1 MTEKQQ
7 RVRTHIPDALHIT
20 TPSASSK
27 KDTSDA
33 AYLNVITPPSSARAS
48 SSPQHQNHRVV
59 LPSPLTPRKFIQ
71 TPPLT
76 PFTPMAW
83 KQAMDEQRRRASVDI
98 LPETSSEDDDDD
110 EQINEFEAQLAD
122 LQDVPDDF
130 VVSSL
135 LAGGPELLSEPHA
148 FAPSLYI
155 KPVPLSTPMTAQHHP
170 SSSIIKESLERDT
183 SSTPLHIEY
192 LFYRSP
198 YLSSL
203 VFSENLKAG
212 SYCTLALPNPDHWG
226 PIVNWIYTDTFSLRN
241 SEEEGDVLNTL
252 RYLVSGE
259 L

>member
-1 MTEKQQ
+1 
-7 RVRTHIPDALHIT
+7 
-20 TPSASSK
+20 
-27 KDTSDA
+27 
-33 AYLNVITPPSSARAS
+33 
-48 SSPQHQNHRVV
+48 
-59 LPSPLTPRKFIQ
+59 
-71 TPPLT
+71 
-76 PFTPMAW
+76 MAW

-98 LPETSSEDDDDD
+98 LPETSSDDDEEEEEEDDD
-110 EQINEFEAQLAD
+110 EGINEFEAQLAD

-135 LAGGPELLSEPHA
+135 LAGGPELLSEPLA

-155 KPVPLSTPMTAQHHP
+155 KPVPLSTPNQHQP
-170 SSSIIKESLERDT
+170 SCSIIKESLEHDT

-226 PIVNWIYTDTFSLRN
+226 QIVDWIYTDTFSIGN